1 MNDLNSIIIEGNLT
15 QEPEMKYTTNGTAL
29 CSLSIAVN
37 RYYKSG
43 EETKQ
48 ETAFLDVEC
57 WGRIAESCSRYLSKG
72 RGIRI
77 VGRLKQDR
85 WEQDGYSRSKV
96 IIVAENV
103 EFKPARQQS
112 KQEYAHA

>member
-1 MNDLNSIIIEGNLT
+1 MNDLNSILIEGNLT
-15 QEPEMKYTTNGTAL
+15 QDPDLKYTTKGTAL
-29 CSLSIAVN
+29 CTMNIAVN

-57 WGRIAESCSRYLSKG
+57 WGRIAETNNQHLSKG
-72 RGIRI
+72 RGIRV

-96 IIVAENV
+96 IIVAEHI

-112 KQEYAHA
+112 EQEYAHV

>member
-1 MNDLNSIIIEGNLT
+1 MNDLNSILIEGNLT
-15 QEPEMKYTTNGTAL
+15 QDPELKYTTKGTAL

-37 RYYKSG
+37 RYYKSE

-57 WGRIAESCSRYLSKG
+57 WGRIAETCSQHLSKG
-72 RGIRI
+72 RGVRI
-77 VGRLKQDR
+77 VGRIKQDR
-85 WEQDGYSRSKV
+85 WEQDGYIRSKV
-96 IIVAENV
+96 IIVAEHV